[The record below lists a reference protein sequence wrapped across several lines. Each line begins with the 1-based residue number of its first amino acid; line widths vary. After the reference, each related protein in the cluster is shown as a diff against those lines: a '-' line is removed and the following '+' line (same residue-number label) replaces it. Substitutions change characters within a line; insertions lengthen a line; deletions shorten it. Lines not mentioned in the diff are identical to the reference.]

1 MVAHAPE
8 EQLAELCVHAAPDA
22 LDVDGARSAPVR
34 QQRERRE
41 GIEIRVCR
49 RAAAEEDVVEDV
61 RLEIDGEILADG
73 ERGLETE
80 AEVRVRL
87 AVVAAGADERAGKE
101 KVARRIGA
109 APEAHVVEELAAH
122 PQIAVRLEQVH
133 PLLERFD
140 RFAVLHPRLRVLL
153 HPGRFLLHLVLG
165 LLQLAADLLHHL
177 PAELLLIERA
187 RSLHR
192 AGSGRSGRGGWRRRG
207 GRARRRSSRGPLLS
221 RLRRAG
227 WRLRLAGGRVLG
239 RPLGLRLARR
249 RGLRGRGLRGS
260 GLGEGAARGEAES
273 CGEAERAKH
282 PFHSRKGQG
291 TRASSMRSA
300 AGSRNET
307 FANCAG
313 AR

>member
-1 MVAHAPE
+1 MVAHAAE
-8 EQLAELCVHAAPDA
+8 EQLAELCVHPTPDA

-41 GIEIRVCR
+41 GIEIRVRR
-49 RAAAEEDVVEDV
+49 RAASEEDVVEDV

-87 AVVAAGADERAGKE
+87 AVVAGADERTGEE

-109 APEAHVVEELAAH
+109 TAEAHVVEELAAH

-153 HPGRFLLHLVLG
+153 DPGRFLLHLVFG

-221 RLRRAG
+221 RLRRGG

-249 RGLRGRGLRGS
+249 RGLRRS
-260 GLGEGAARGEAES
+260 GLGEGAARGDAES

-291 TRASSMRSA
+291 TRASSTRSA

-307 FANCAG
+307 FANCAC